1 MRSLINSSCTSACR
15 VTSLCPPRTWY
26 APASLQWPAPLT
38 TVQIAED
45 ARVKVLTA
53 LPQIADVLVHVDPED
68 DEAMEDLPVTG
79 GERLF
84 QRRPPSQV
92 ENDVKKV
99 RSHATWPS
107 VVAVG

>member
-15 VTSLCPPRTWY
+15 VTSPCPPRTWY

-99 RSHATWPS
+99 RSPATWPS